1 MSPCL
6 SRCPRCSSLLARPR
20 PALSVFSLLTSR
32 RPRPAQAR
40 PLSVGTVVKLS
51 DRTWTISQAASGNS
65 CSSSGLDRTGR
76 AGQGKVGRRCLL
88 YPPLQSGVRGEKQV
102 CVSPPLTAHHR
113 TQPWGGNTSHHQP
126 IQREWKCAPHSPHTF
141 HKNLS
146 VNRKILVRKTS
157 GKMNTIMFR
166 FVDHLR
172 HLAGVSQV
180 F

>member
-1 MSPCL
+1 M
-6 SRCPRCSSLLARPR
+6 
-20 PALSVFSLLTSR
+20 FSLLTSR

-126 IQREWKCAPHSPHTF
+126 IQREWKCAPHSPPTF